1 MQDIN
6 ELIQLLEQHRIRLS
20 RPSSKNPEND
30 ASVLRLFEGIRTG
43 QYSTDADAA
52 SDMFP
57 GASADHAGYFETRTA
72 LRGRLAQVIAQ
83 FASELEQCP
92 DVQQAHFECQKLW
105 LNVRTLSGQNA
116 ALLALDLA
124 AHLLRIAEKFDFTL
138 LGMDMAQYLRLQHCT
153 RDIQGE
159 QCAEADAKLQYFRQV
174 LEAEFQAEKLYTDLT
189 ALSVDNRTPKE
200 EMHRLAKVYTDT
212 LAHQLRKYPSAK
224 LHLYGNLIAL
234 QQYTAARDYSG
245 ALHYCENAIRFFKEK
260 PYCARD
266 PLQIFYYQQLL
277 CSIHLRHLDAGERAA
292 RACLELTGENTFNQ
306 FKIKE
311 LLLLLQLYGKQYDRA
326 LTVFADVSSDPQ
338 FAFLPGAFKTGWAVY
353 EPYLAFLV
361 SCGAISESS
370 QKESVSIER
379 ANNADVSVNSAWL
392 AIRFIRL
399 LEQKQYAEA
408 QHYAIEL
415 GQYRETHL
423 TGLGERRSALFFN
436 MLAQIPAGN
445 FQRTEIIPLASRFFA
460 QLQATPLA
468 LGNQTW
474 EFEIV
479 PYEDLW
485 EMALKLLEESR

>member
-1 MQDIN
+1 M
-6 ELIQLLEQHRIRLS
+6 
-20 RPSSKNPEND
+20 
-30 ASVLRLFEGIRTG
+30 
-43 QYSTDADAA
+43 
-52 SDMFP
+52 
-57 GASADHAGYFETRTA
+57 
-72 LRGRLAQVIAQ
+72 
-83 FASELEQCP
+83 
-92 DVQQAHFECQKLW
+92 
-105 LNVRTLSGQNA
+105 
-116 ALLALDLA
+116 
-124 AHLLRIAEKFDFTL
+124 
-138 LGMDMAQYLRLQHCT
+138 
-153 RDIQGE
+153 
-159 QCAEADAKLQYFRQV
+159 
-174 LEAEFQAEKLYTDLT
+174 
-189 ALSVDNRTPKE
+189 
-200 EMHRLAKVYTDT
+200 
-212 LAHQLRKYPSAK
+212 
-224 LHLYGNLIAL
+224 
-234 QQYTAARDYSG
+234 
-245 ALHYCENAIRFFKEK
+245 
-260 PYCARD
+260 
-266 PLQIFYYQQLL
+266 
-277 CSIHLRHLDAGERAA
+277 
-292 RACLELTGENTFNQ
+292 
-306 FKIKE
+306 
-311 LLLLLQLYGKQYDRA
+311 
-326 LTVFADVSSDPQ
+326 SSDPQ